1 MFDNL
6 GGIGDIVHPGSKV
19 VIKTNLTGG
28 NNFQA
33 PDGFTSSETCAT
45 HPEVVWVGGELARD
59 AGAGELYIVES
70 VYNDQ
75 SSPGCGTK
83 DIARDLNATLI
94 DLNKPD
100 PYSDFTCAPVGV
112 GYYFIEAFTCNRILT
127 CTVVTLRGDNYLNF
141 ASGLGLGA
149 NLLGEIEVVGAKIEA
164 VKCQFEPAWE
174 ME

>member
-33 PDGFTSSETCAT
+33 PDGFTPSETCAT

-75 SSPGCGTK
+75 SSPG
-83 DIARDLNATLI
+83 
-94 DLNKPD
+94 
-100 PYSDFTCAPVGV
+100 
-112 GYYFIEAFTCNRILT
+112 
-127 CTVVTLRGDNYLNF
+127 
-141 ASGLGLGA
+141 
-149 NLLGEIEVVGAKIEA
+149 
-164 VKCQFEPAWE
+164 
-174 ME
+174 